1 MPRNWEEAYRAAV
14 LETDG
19 DKLANRIDWA
29 MAVLGDCLREIGCS
43 GERQRIEDA
52 VRMLDLIRRTELA
65 TTISVTDKALPPVE
79 RRW

>member
-43 GERQRIEDA
+43 PEGQRIEDA
-52 VRMLDLIRRTELA
+52 VRTLGPSGVRGGVA
-65 TTISVTDKALPPVE
+65 ASA
-79 RRW
+79 